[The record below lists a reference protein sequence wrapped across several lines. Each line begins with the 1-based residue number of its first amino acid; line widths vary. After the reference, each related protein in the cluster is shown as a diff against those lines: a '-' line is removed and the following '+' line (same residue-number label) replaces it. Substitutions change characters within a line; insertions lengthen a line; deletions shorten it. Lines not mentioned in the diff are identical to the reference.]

1 MDSMAWTS
9 EKNSECKD
17 MNPPHY
23 YIIHTFPVFYL
34 CWQLHALSCCMKAV
48 CTADAAQAVETCR
61 LSCGGHGYMTCS
73 SMPSIYGLVT
83 AASTYEGENTV
94 MLLQTARYLMK
105 AWQQAVGGMAM
116 PPTVAYLKDAVSG
129 RSGPQHWENSTA
141 CIIRAFQ
148 QVAAGYSSCIVS
160 CVFGC
165 LVFTV
170 HTCLSS

>member
-1 MDSMAWTS
+1 
-9 EKNSECKD
+9 
-17 MNPPHY
+17 
-23 YIIHTFPVFYL
+23 
-34 CWQLHALSCCMKAV
+34 
-48 CTADAAQAVETCR
+48 
-61 LSCGGHGYMTCS
+61 MTCS

-148 QVAAGYSSCIVS
+148 QVAAGYSSCIV
-160 CVFGC
+160 CYVFGC
-165 LVFTV
+165 LVFAV